1 MKVGGRFD
9 LNDFRAQLAQMK
21 NMGGLSGM
29 LDKMPAQF
37 QQAAQGTNVDQA
49 NKQVGKM
56 EGIIN
61 SMTPQERAKP
71 DLIKASRKRRIAA
84 GAGVQVQDVNRLL
97 SQFEQMQSMMKK
109 MRNGGMMKLMRG
121 LKGMMPGMR

>member
-1 MKVGGRFD
+1 
-9 LNDFRAQLAQMK
+9 
-21 NMGGLSGM
+21 M

-37 QQAAQGTNVDQA
+37 QQQAAGANMNQAERNVHR
-49 NKQVGKM
+49 M

-61 SMTPQERAKP
+61 SMTPQERTKP

-84 GAGVQVQDVNRLL
+84 GAGVQVQEVNRML

-109 MRNGGMMKLMRG
+109 LKGGGMMKMMRS
-121 LKGMMPGMR
+121 LKGMMPGAR